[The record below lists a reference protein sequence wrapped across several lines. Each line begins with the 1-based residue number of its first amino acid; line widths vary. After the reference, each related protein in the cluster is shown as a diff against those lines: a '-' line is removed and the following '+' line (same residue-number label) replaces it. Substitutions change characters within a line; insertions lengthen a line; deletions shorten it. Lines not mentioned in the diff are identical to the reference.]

1 MYDQPLVLV
10 AEDDAD
16 DRELI
21 HDALRTARTAVSIQF
36 VLDGQEL
43 LDYLQRGR
51 DDSGSSTQPHHPAII
66 LMDLHMPRKNGYEAL
81 AELKSDPALRPIP
94 VIVLTTSRDEQ
105 DVRTS
110 YDLGASSFITKP
122 TNNTDLVEAMDG
134 LSEYWLRTV
143 ELPIEHRQL

>member
-1 MYDQPLVLV
+1 MHDRRTVLV
-10 AEDDAD
+10 AEDDQD

-21 HDALRTARTAVSIQF
+21 LDAFQTARPAVSLEF
-36 VLDGQEL
+36 VADGQEL

-51 DDSGSSTQPHHPAII
+51 DDPSRSTQPHHPAII
-66 LMDLHMPRKNGYEAL
+66 LLDLNMPRKNGHEAL

-105 DVRTS
+105 DVQTS

-122 TNNTDLVEAMDG
+122 TNNTELVEAMDA
-134 LSEYWLRTV
+134 LSEYWLWTV
-143 ELPIEHRQL
+143 ELPVENRQ